1 LLAPLPGGIAAE
13 TATLVLNTDTGPH
26 SFNIEIAK
34 TSSEKILGL
43 MYRRSLPADAGML
56 FLYNRPQQVTFWMR
70 NTYIPLDMVFIGADG
85 RVQRI
90 ESHTEPFSLA
100 AISSDG
106 EVEAV
111 LELNAGTAD
120 AIGLK
125 VGDKVDYPALVETR

>member
-1 LLAPLPGGIAAE
+1 LLLPLPGGIAAE
-13 TATLVLNTDTGPH
+13 TATLVLHTDTGPH

-34 TSSEKILGL
+34 TPSEKILGL

-56 FLYNRPQQVTFWMR
+56 FLYDRPQPVTFWMR

-106 EVEAV
+106 DVESV

-125 VGDKVDYPALVETR
+125 VGDKVDSPAFVEAR

>member
-1 LLAPLPGGIAAE
+1 MLLPLTGGIAAE

-34 TSSEKILGL
+34 TPSEKILGL

-56 FLYNRPQQVTFWMR
+56 FLYDRPQPVTFWMR

-100 AISSDG
+100 VIPSDG

-125 VGDKVDYPALVETR
+125 VGDKVDYQALVEPR

>member
-1 LLAPLPGGIAAE
+1 MLSPLPGGIAAE

-34 TSSEKILGL
+34 TPSEKILGL

-56 FLYNRPQQVTFWMR
+56 FLYDRPQQVTFWMR

>member
-1 LLAPLPGGIAAE
+1 LLLPLPDAIATE
-13 TATLVLNTDTGPH
+13 TFTLVLHTDTGPH

-34 TSSEKILGL
+34 TQSEKMLGL

-56 FLYNRPQQVTFWMR
+56 FLYDRPQQVTFWMR

-100 AISSDG
+100 AIPSDG

-125 VGDKVDYPALVETR
+125 AGDKVDFPALVEPR

>member
-1 LLAPLPGGIAAE
+1 
-13 TATLVLNTDTGPH
+13 
-26 SFNIEIAK
+26 
-34 TSSEKILGL
+34 
-43 MYRRSLPADAGML
+43 
-56 FLYNRPQQVTFWMR
+56 
-70 NTYIPLDMVFIGADG
+70 VFIGADG

-111 LELNAGTAD
+111 LELNAGIAD

-125 VGDKVDYPALVETR
+125 AGDKVDSPALVEPR

>member
-34 TSSEKILGL
+34 TPSEKILGL

-56 FLYNRPQQVTFWMR
+56 FLYDRPQQVTFWMR

-125 VGDKVDYPALVETR
+125 VGDKVDYPALLETR

>member
-1 LLAPLPGGIAAE
+1 LLLPLPGGIAAE

-34 TSSEKILGL
+34 TPSEKILGL

-56 FLYNRPQQVTFWMR
+56 FLYDRPQQVTFWMR

-125 VGDKVDYPALVETR
+125 VGDKVDYPALVEPR

>member
-34 TSSEKILGL
+34 TPSEKILGL

-56 FLYNRPQQVTFWMR
+56 FLYDRPQQVTFWMR